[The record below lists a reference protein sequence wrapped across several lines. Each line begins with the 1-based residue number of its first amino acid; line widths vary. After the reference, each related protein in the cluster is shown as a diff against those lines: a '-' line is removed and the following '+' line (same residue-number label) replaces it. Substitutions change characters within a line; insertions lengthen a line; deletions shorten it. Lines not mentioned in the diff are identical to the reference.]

1 MQRFVFAIQP
11 LQTSTVVPTIAKLC
25 TRCRQT
31 RGAGPICRNLTK
43 NSIIESGWCNTLS
56 ILDVPSQIE
65 TLQSD
70 GQAEG
75 PRLIC
80 DLITKGTFIA
90 RATKDQLKGLLF
102 HFYAVTNSD
111 VFNFLRTIPCLSSS
125 KTSS

>member
-1 MQRFVFAIQP
+1 VR
-11 LQTSTVVPTIAKLC
+11 TIAKPC

-31 RGAGPICRNLTK
+31 RWAEPICRNLTK
-43 NSIIESGWCNTLS
+43 NSIIESGWCNTSS

-80 DLITKGTFIA
+80 DLIIKGTFISA
-90 RATKDQLKGLLF
+90 ATK
-102 HFYAVTNSD
+102 
-111 VFNFLRTIPCLSSS
+111 
-125 KTSS
+125 